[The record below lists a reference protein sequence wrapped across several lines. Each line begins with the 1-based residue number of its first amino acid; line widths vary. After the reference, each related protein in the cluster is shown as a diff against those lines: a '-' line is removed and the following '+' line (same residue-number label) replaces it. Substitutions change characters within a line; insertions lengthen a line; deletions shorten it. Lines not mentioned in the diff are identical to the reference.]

1 MPIAQLNIAKMLG
14 PIDSPVMADF
24 VANLE
29 RINAIADK
37 APGFVWRLKGE
48 GDNATAIQI
57 FEDDSIIINISMWK
71 DAESLKN
78 YVYNTAHKEIMKRK
92 KEWFSKMES
101 MHMVMWEVP
110 EGHTPTPLEAKER
123 LAHLNKHG
131 ESNYAYT
138 FKYLMKGKN

>member
-14 PIDSPVMADF
+14 PIDSPIMADF

-29 RINAIADK
+29 RINAIADE

-48 GDNATAIQI
+48 DDNATAIQV
-57 FEDDSIIINISMWK
+57 FDDDSIIINISMWK

-110 EGHTPTPLEAKER
+110 EGYIPTPIEAKER
-123 LAHLNKHG
+123 LAHLNRHG
-131 ESNYAYT
+131 ESDHAFT
-138 FKYLMKGKN
+138 FKYVMKAGN